1 MLNKYKFQEIDRN
14 SYTPIYVQVSEM
26 IIEYINHEK
35 LKQGDKL
42 PSENELISRLN
53 ISRNTIR
60 LAVER
65 LVNMDIAVKVKG
77 RGTFLKESKKGS
89 IIQIAAS
96 LGFEESLKQTNQ
108 KVENEVIE
116 KRALKGRLDWM
127 DGLCQ
132 ISSEKKV
139 FVRRR
144 KVASGKILALE
155 DRILPA
161 YVLDR
166 YSEEEMKK
174 ENISPTL
181 IFRYPDTFIDRFR
194 LHFISRSLNK
204 EESKLLKV
212 DEGSTFLQRI
222 GEYHNSVGECFML
235 SRYIIVSEQIAFS
248 YTFEMKEDYAKL
260 TR

>member
-1 MLNKYKFQEIDRN
+1 M
-14 SYTPIYVQVSEM
+14 V
-26 IIEYINHEK
+26 IEYIEQAK
-35 LKQGDKL
+35 LKQGDML
-42 PSENELISRLN
+42 PSENELLSRFN
-53 ISRNTIR
+53 VSRNTIR

-65 LVNMDIAVKVKG
+65 LVKMDMAVKVKG
-77 RGTFLKESKKGS
+77 RGTFLKENKKEN
-89 IIQIAAS
+89 ITQIAAS
-96 LGFEESLKQTNQ
+96 LGFEESLKRTNQ
-108 KVENEVIE
+108 EVENEVVE

-127 DGLCQ
+127 DGLSQ
-132 ISSEKKV
+132 ISNEKKV
-139 FVRRR
+139 FVRRL

-155 DRILPA
+155 DRVLPA

-166 YSEEEMKK
+166 YSEEEMEK

-181 IFRYPDTFIDRFR
+181 IHRYPDTVIDRFK
-194 LHFISRSLNK
+194 LHFVSRSLSK

-222 GEYHNSVGECFML
+222 GEYNNSVGECFML

-248 YTFEMKEDYAKL
+248 YTFKKKEDYVIL